1 MNYFKTLSKRII
13 PSFEILQKHG
23 TIHRSSQNIALDLIF
38 MENSL
43 CVGGGLKSTDL
54 ALNWHSQITV
64 DKGHPLAP
72 LIGKHLHKTI
82 LHCEHK
88 LTLSS
93 MRQQFWIPSWP
104 ISYILEVNSKRPIRE
119 KRKKIEVML
128 KKLNGVTFFLF

>member
-23 TIHRSSQNIALDLIF
+23 TIHRSSQNIALDPIF

-43 CVGGGLKSTDL
+43 RVGGGLKSTDL
-54 ALNWHSQITV
+54 ALNWHSQITI

-128 KKLNGVTFFLF
+128 KKLNGMTFFLF